1 MKALRSLSWSA
12 PLALLL
18 ALAAPACLTPSAS
31 PAGATPGAAAAASSG
46 APAAPTS
53 DPTDYY
59 DPTWSDASGNEGKG
73 GVRLIS
79 KPGRK
84 SLPLREAD
92 FDRTRRGDDSLK
104 KHESWMLF
112 YGKEKQSLS
121 LEWEWVTKSED
132 KYWGLKWAGAGVAFN
147 QSWAAIDATDA
158 RYLVVWTRC
167 SHPDAAVDLK
177 VGLHST
183 SKVKG
188 AEDTGF
194 VSLRQFSEGKKLRG
208 QWTRAV
214 IPLSAF
220 PGLEKVDLKTL
231 QTVRFDVDGE
241 YPENQRVSVLIDNV
255 HLSDLDMVTPV
266 ENLGYVIANGELVLL
281 WDKRP
286 GEKILKF
293 AVLDGDK
300 EVATVPADKREARL
314 PLASVKSA
322 SVSVLAVGATE
333 RSSKET
339 VNVTRFAIPDGGKLA
354 APAKQ
359 AVTVTVDKALLHEV
373 SPYILGSNFASA
385 EAIKETGITSN
396 RWGGN
401 ATTKYNWQGDLSSS
415 ASDWFFL
422 NQHSKPPGTPETEK
436 SYYTFIKDTLS
447 SGADVN
453 FTIPTSDWIAKPH
466 PDKGGRYCSFPTKV
480 YPKQDK
486 TDGQGCGNGLLEG
499 GKEKIWGNDPNL
511 SMVKNSPEFQKG
523 LVENIKKLFGG
534 AAGKGVKFYTLDNE
548 TGLWNSTH
556 RDTHPKGTSAEDQA
570 DRHERYAAMIK
581 SVDPDAKVIGFASW
595 GVMDLAGS
603 NVDYTPPGPDGYKH
617 YGDFKNPADR
627 WSERKKH
634 GDKSQLVYLLERF
647 KEFEKKHG
655 KRLIDVIDIH
665 WYPEL
670 YAKNQKGET
679 KRLADVSEADP
690 LIVKKQFAALHEW
703 YDAAFAPDGKD
714 IDSWTANPDN
724 KKMLW
729 DPYHPVIPALKK
741 LIESTYPGT
750 KLAINEFH
758 SGGNENYYGAVVRA
772 ALYGIFMQEDLY
784 MSENWS
790 QVDKGKS
797 LYYAQKLYGNYDGK
811 GSRVKG
817 RFVKS
822 SSSAAEL
829 MSFAVRDGK
838 RVYVVL
844 VNQSAEKAADTSVK
858 LPEAVQGADAYL
870 LQESAGLRL
879 YSSKLKAAGSEVKV
893 EVPPYSA
900 VLLVMQ

>member
-1 MKALRSLSWSA
+1 MRAARSLRWSA
-12 PLALLL
+12 PVVSLALLAAFVAAGCL
-18 ALAAPACLTPSAS
+18 APSAPPPGSAPAGGTSGS
-31 PAGATPGAAAAASSG
+31 PVAAGA
-46 APAAPTS
+46 PTT
-53 DPTDYY
+53 DPSEYY

-73 GVRLIS
+73 GVKLFS
-79 KPGRK
+79 KAGRK

-92 FDRTRRGDDSLK
+92 FDRSRRGDDSIK

-112 YGKEKQSLS
+112 YGREKMSLS
-121 LEWEWVTKSED
+121 LEWEWVTKNDD
-132 KYWGLKWAGAGVAFN
+132 KFWGLKWAGAGVAFN

-158 RYLVVWTRC
+158 RYLVVWSKC

-177 VGLHST
+177 VALHANN
-183 SKVKG
+183 KNKG

-194 VSLRQFSEGKKLRG
+194 VSLKQFSEGKKLRG
-208 QWTRAV
+208 QWSRAV

-220 PGLEKVDLKTL
+220 PGLDKVDLKAL

-266 ENLGYVIANGELVLL
+266 ENLGYVVANNELVLL

-286 GEKILKF
+286 GEKITKF
-293 AVLDGDK
+293 AVMSGDK
-300 EVATVPADKREARL
+300 ELATVTADKREARV
-314 PLASVKSA
+314 PLASVKSPSI
-322 SVSVLAVGATE
+322 SVVAVGANE
-333 RSSKET
+333 RSSPET
-339 VNVTRFAIPDGGKLA
+339 LNVKLA

-359 AVTVTVDKALLHEV
+359 AVTVTVDKAMLHAV
-373 SPYILGSNFASA
+373 SPYFLGTNYAQG
-385 EAIKETGITSN
+385 ETIKEAGLTIN

-401 ATTKYNWQGDLSSS
+401 ATSKYNWQGDMSSS

-422 NQHSKPPGTPETEK
+422 NGFAKPPGTPETEK
-436 SYYTFIKDTLS
+436 SYYTFIKDSLS
-447 SGADVN
+447 AGADVN
-453 FTIPTSDWIAKPH
+453 FTIPLVDWIAKPH
-466 PDKGGRYCSFPTKV
+466 PDKGGRYCSFPTKI

-486 TDGQGCGNGLLEG
+486 TDGQGCGNGLLDG
-499 GKEKIWGNDPNL
+499 GKEKIWDNDPNVA
-511 SMVKNSPEFQKG
+511 MVKNSPEFQKG

-548 TGLWNSTH
+548 PGLWMSTH
-556 RDTHPKGTSAEDQA
+556 RDTQPKGLSADDLAE
-570 DRHERYAAMIK
+570 RHVKYATMIK

-595 GVMDLAGS
+595 GVMELAGS

-617 YGDFKNPADR
+617 YGEFKNNDDR

-634 GDKSQLVYLLERF
+634 GDKSQLVYLLEYF
-647 KEFEKKHG
+647 KEAEKKAG

-670 YAKNQKGET
+670 YGKNQKGET
-679 KRLADVSEADP
+679 KRLSDVSEADP
-690 LIVKKQFAALHEW
+690 TILTKQFAALREW
-703 YDAAFAPDGKD
+703 YDPTFAPDGKD

-724 KKMLW
+724 KKLLW

-741 LIESTYPGT
+741 IIETTYPGT

-758 SGGNENYYGAVVRA
+758 SGGNENYYGAVLRA

-790 QVDKGKS
+790 QVDKNKS
-797 LYYAQKLYGNYDGK
+797 LFYAQKMYGNYDGK

-829 MSFAVRDGK
+829 MSFVVRDGN
-838 RVYVVL
+838 RFYVVL

-858 LPEAVQGADAYL
+858 LPQAVQGGEAYL
-870 LQESAGLRL
+870 LLESAGLRL
-879 YSSKLKAAGSEVKV
+879 YPNKLKAAGTDVKV

-900 VLLVMQ
+900 LLLVLQ